1 MDKPH
6 RKPWPRSKTSDISKQ
21 SPSPR
26 HHTFLLGRARFTAQP
41 LSALIY
47 SVLSGIALY
56 ANESNIDEQMIIH
69 AFHATLDYWFNSGEV
84 AWLNNSIHV
93 DGRRITEL
101 QQEESIVLDSQH
113 RWPKRNMRVCMGK
126 KEFET

>member
-6 RKPWPRSKTSDISKQ
+6 RKPWPKSKTSDISKQ

-26 HHTFLLGRARFTAQP
+26 HHTFLLGRAPFTAQP

-69 AFHATLDYWFNSGEV
+69 AFQHWTTGLTPV
-84 AWLNNSIHV
+84 A
-93 DGRRITEL
+93 
-101 QQEESIVLDSQH
+101 
-113 RWPKRNMRVCMGK
+113 
-126 KEFET
+126 

>member
-6 RKPWPRSKTSDISKQ
+6 RKPWPKSKTSDISKQ
-21 SPSPR
+21 SPSPL
-26 HHTFLLGRARFTAQP
+26 HHTFLLGRARFTVQP

-69 AFHATLDYWFNSGEV
+69 AFQHWNTGLTPV
-84 AWLNNSIHV
+84 A
-93 DGRRITEL
+93 
-101 QQEESIVLDSQH
+101 
-113 RWPKRNMRVCMGK
+113 
-126 KEFET
+126 